1 MSKYKNKIVV
11 TGGAGRFA
19 KSLKKIV
26 SKYNFIYPTKKNLN
40 INSIESIRK
49 YLKKTKPKS
58 VLHLAGLSRPM
69 KEHVNNIEK
78 SIKLNIVGTANI
90 VRVCSMLKIKL
101 IYFSTSYVYPG
112 NKGNYKES
120 DALLPWN
127 NYGWSKLG
135 GESAVQMYKNSL
147 ILRVCMTEK
156 PFVHKKAFT
165 NVKLNFIYHDEVAK
179 ILIKLLNKKGIINL
193 GGPTRTVY
201 NFAKKYNKKI
211 KKTLMKKGVNQILPH
226 NASMNLSKLKKLVKI
241 N

>member
-1 MSKYKNKIVV
+1 MLKYKNKIVV

-26 SKYNFIYPTKKNLN
+26 SKYNFIYPTKKNFN
-40 INSIESIRK
+40 INSIGSIRK

-165 NVKLNFIYHDEVAK
+165 NVKLNFIFHEEVAK
-179 ILIKLLNKKGIINL
+179 MLNKVLDKKGIINI
-193 GGPTRTVY
+193 GGPVRSVY
-201 NFAKKYNKKI
+201 NFAKIYNPKVI
-211 KKTLMKKGVNQILPH
+211 KTKSKSGNKENFPLNPY
-226 NASMNLSKLKKLVKI
+226 MNLSKLKNIIK
-241 N
+241 

>member
-1 MSKYKNKIVV
+1 MLKYKNKIVV

-26 SKYNFIYPTKKNLN
+26 SKYNFIYPTKKNFN
-40 INSIESIRK
+40 INSIGSIRK

-165 NVKLNFIYHDEVAK
+165 NVKLNFIFHEEVAEM
-179 ILIKLLNKKGIINL
+179 LNKVLDKKGIINI
-193 GGPTRTVY
+193 GGPTRSVY
-201 NFAKKYNKKI
+201 NFAKIYNPKVIKI
-211 KKTLMKKGVNQILPH
+211 KSKSGNKENFPLNPY
-226 NASMNLSKLKKLVKI
+226 MNLSKLKNIIK
-241 N
+241 